1 LLGTYAEVLSMVRRY
16 AMNTMIGVLAACSIM
31 VAAKVAR
38 TNSDPN
44 AGYVLVH
51 DSTKGELDDVKF
63 LKASDLPKS

>member
-1 LLGTYAEVLSMVRRY
+1 
-16 AMNTMIGVLAACSIM
+16 MNTMIGVLAACTIM

-38 TNSDPN
+38 INSDPN

-63 LKASDLPKS
+63 LKRSDLPKS